1 MDGNL
6 IIIPINKPMSK
17 ETGLIVGSA
26 IFLFL
31 GIIAGA
37 IFHVYVGMKSNPDVK
52 GANQRYIMF
61 NHVE

>member
-1 MDGNL
+1 MG
-6 IIIPINKPMSK
+6 K

-37 IFHVYVGMKSNPDVK
+37 IFHIYVGMKSQAEVK
-52 GANQRYIMF
+52 GANQRYTK
-61 NHVE
+61 